1 MQTLAA
7 QAVAGSGSLAWG
19 ATRARVRPAGEHD
32 RLPTLEVI
40 ESPRNDGEAP
50 PVRVTSG

>member
-7 QAVAGSGSLAWG
+7 QAVAGTGALAWG
-19 ATRARVRPAGEHD
+19 ATRARIRPAGEYS

-50 PVRVTSG
+50 PVQITSG